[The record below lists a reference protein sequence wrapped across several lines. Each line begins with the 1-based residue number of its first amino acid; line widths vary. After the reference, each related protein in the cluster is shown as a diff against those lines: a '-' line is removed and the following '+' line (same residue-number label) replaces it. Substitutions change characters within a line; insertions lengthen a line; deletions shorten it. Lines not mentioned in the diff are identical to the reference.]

1 MKYALINKDTNK
13 IENIIIWDGLA
24 PIDLASN
31 IQAEVCTPEH
41 ENLWSV
47 QNYVEPIELN
57 EEQKLLQLLLE
68 KYGGTDSPLG
78 LS

>member
-13 IENIIIWDGLA
+13 IENIILWDGLA

-31 IQAEVCTPEH
+31 IEVQLCTPEH
-41 ENLWSV
+41 ESAWNL
-47 QNYVEPIELN
+47 QNYVEPVELN

-68 KYGGTDSPLG
+68 KYGGTESPLG

>member
-1 MKYALINKDTNK
+1 MKYALINKDNGK

-31 IQAEVCTPEH
+31 IQAVVCTPEH
-41 ENLWSV
+41 ESEWSL

-68 KYGGTDSPLG
+68 KYGGTESPLG

>member
-13 IENIIIWDGLA
+13 IENIIIWDGIA

-47 QNYVEPIELN
+47 QHYVEPIELN
-57 EEQKLLQLLLE
+57 EEQKLLKILLE
-68 KYGGTDSPLG
+68 KYS
-78 LS
+78 

>member
-1 MKYALINKDTNK
+1 MKYALINKDTGK
-13 IENIIIWDGLA
+13 IENIIIWDGIA

-31 IQAEVCTPEH
+31 IEAQLCTPEH
-41 ENLWSV
+41 EIEWSM
-47 QNYVEPIELN
+47 QNYVAPVELN
-57 EEQKLLQLLLE
+57 EEQKLLQLLLQ

>member
-31 IQAEVCTPEH
+31 IETQLCTPEH
-41 ENLWSV
+41 ESAWSL
-47 QNYVEPIELN
+47 QNFVEPVELN
-57 EEQKLLQLLLE
+57 EEQKLLKILLE
-68 KYGGTDSPLG
+68 KYS
-78 LS
+78 

>member
-1 MKYALINKDTNK
+1 MKYALINKDNGK

-31 IQAEVCTPEH
+31 IEAQLCTPEH
-41 ENLWSV
+41 ETEWSM
-47 QNYVEPIELN
+47 QNHVEPIELN

>member
-1 MKYALINKDTNK
+1 MRYALINKDTNK

-31 IQAEVCTPEH
+31 IQAELCTPEH

>member
-1 MKYALINKDTNK
+1 MKYTLINKDNDL
-13 IENIIIWDGLA
+13 IENIILWDGIA

-31 IQAEVCTPEH
+31 IEAQLCTPEH
-41 ENLWSV
+41 ESAWSL
-47 QNYVEPIELN
+47 QNYVEPVELN

-68 KYGGTDSPLG
+68 KYGGTESPLG

>member
-13 IENIIIWDGLA
+13 IENIIIWDGIA

-31 IQAEVCTPEH
+31 IKIEVCTNEH
-41 ENLWSV
+41 ENKWSV
-47 QNYVEPIELN
+47 QNYKEPIELN

>member
-1 MKYALINKDTNK
+1 MNYALINKDTGK
-13 IENIIIWDGLA
+13 IENIIIWDGLT

-31 IQAEVCTPEH
+31 IEAQLCTAEH
-41 ENLWSV
+41 EAEWSM
-47 QNYVEPIELN
+47 QNHVEPIELN

-68 KYGGTDSPLG
+68 KYGGTESPLG

>member
-1 MKYALINKDTNK
+1 MKYALINKNNGK

-31 IQAEVCTPEH
+31 IQAELCTPVH

>member
-1 MKYALINKDTNK
+1 MKYALINKDTGK
-13 IENIIIWDGLA
+13 IENIIIWDGIA

-31 IQAEVCTPEH
+31 IEAQLCTAEH
-41 ENLWSV
+41 ETKWSM
-47 QNYVEPIELN
+47 QNYLEPIELN

-68 KYGGTDSPLG
+68 KYGGTESPLG

>member
-1 MKYALINKDTNK
+1 MRYALINKDNGK

-31 IQAEVCTPEH
+31 IEAQLCTLEH
-41 ENLWSV
+41 ETEWSL

-68 KYGGTDSPLG
+68 KYS
-78 LS
+78 

>member
-1 MKYALINKDTNK
+1 MKYTLINKDNGL

-41 ENLWSV
+41 EKEWGLQS
-47 QNYVEPIELN
+47 YVEPVELN

-68 KYGGTDSPLG
+68 KYGNTNQ
-78 LS
+78 

>member
-1 MKYALINKDTNK
+1 MRYALINKDNGK
-13 IENIIIWDGLA
+13 IENIIIWDGLT

-31 IQAEVCTPEH
+31 IQVEVCTTEH
-41 ENLWSV
+41 ESLWSL
-47 QNYVEPIELN
+47 QNYKEPIELN

>member
-1 MKYALINKDTNK
+1 MKYALINKDNGK
-13 IENIIIWDGLA
+13 IENIIIWDGIA

-31 IQAEVCTPEH
+31 IQVEICTPEH
-41 ENLWSV
+41 ESAWSV
-47 QNYVEPIELN
+47 QNYKEPIELN

-68 KYGGTDSPLG
+68 KYGGIDSPLG

>member
-1 MKYALINKDTNK
+1 MRYALINKETNK
-13 IENIIIWDGLA
+13 IENIIIWDGIA
-24 PIDLASN
+24 AIDLASN

-41 ENLWSV
+41 ESLWSV
-47 QNYVEPIELN
+47 QNYKEPIELN

>member
-1 MKYALINKDTNK
+1 MKYALINKDTGK

>member
-68 KYGGTDSPLG
+68 KYGGTESPLG

>member
-1 MKYALINKDTNK
+1 MKYALINKDNGK
-13 IENIIIWDGLA
+13 IENIIIWDGLT

-31 IQAEVCTPEH
+31 IEAQLCTPEH
-41 ENLWSV
+41 ESAWSL
-47 QNYVEPIELN
+47 QNHVEPVELN

-68 KYGGTDSPLG
+68 KYGGTESPLG

>member
-1 MKYALINKDTNK
+1 MNYALINKDNGK
-13 IENIIIWDGLA
+13 IENIIIWDGLT

-31 IQAEVCTPEH
+31 IEAQLCTAEH
-41 ENLWSV
+41 ETEWSL
-47 QNYVEPIELN
+47 QNYVEPVELN

-68 KYGGTDSPLG
+68 KYGGTESPLG